1 MKRCFI
7 VDSSIGPV
15 TLPKDCF
22 VLPIILQVGEQTYLD
37 DENFDTQI
45 LLSAFNNKEKVTTSQ
60 PNIGK
65 TEELLID
72 LKEKYDEFV
81 FIHIASTI
89 SGTLQTSTMLA
100 NQLDL
105 KFAAIDS
112 RGASSHLSFLLNQ
125 AIEMTNQGI
134 EIAELGS
141 TLNEMAKGSKAI
153 FIPGS
158 LERFKLS
165 GRISAAQYFIGELL
179 KIHPIF
185 MLENGQL
192 KIIEKKRTYAKA
204 YKALI
209 DHFSKEYEDC
219 KSSTI
224 GYFKSESVEDLK
236 KHFPKCDTAPIHTC
250 ISAHLDK
257 GAIGILWNM

>member
-15 TLPKDCF
+15 ALPKDCF
-22 VLPIILQVGEQTYLD
+22 VLPIILQIGEKTYLD
-37 DENFDTQI
+37 DDNFDTQI
-45 LLSAFNNKEKVTTSQ
+45 LLSAFDNKQKVTTSQ
-60 PNIGK
+60 PNIGN
-65 TEELLID
+65 TEKLLLE

-81 FIHIASTI
+81 FIHISSTI

-100 NQLDL
+100 TQLGL

-112 RGASSHLSFLLNQ
+112 RGASSHLSYLLSQ
-125 AIEMTNQGI
+125 AIEMTHQGLEI
-134 EIAELGS
+134 EELGS
-141 TLNEMAKGSKAI
+141 TLNDMAKGSKAI

-185 MLENGQL
+185 IMDNGHL
-192 KIIEKKRTYAKA
+192 KILEKKRTFTKA
-204 YKALI
+204 YKTLI
-209 DHFSKEYEDC
+209 DQFSKEYEEC

-224 GYFKSESVEDLK
+224 GYFNSNQVEDLK
-236 KHFPKCDTAPIHTC
+236 KHFPKCDITPIHTC